1 MSKGRYD
8 ETFAGEDGF
17 RVTEAIVGMLPR
29 FCSKVHVFMPRT
41 RVRGTLTLY
50 MWRRFYHNVDAMRG
64 IHVVANVQ
72 ILKKKKLYGEVCRYF
87 HNLL

>member
-1 MSKGRYD
+1 MTDRDSVIAR
-8 ETFAGEDGF
+8 F

-72 ILKKKKLYGEVCRYF
+72 ILKKNCTVKFVDTFTMIPGHLGP
-87 HNLL
+87 